1 MIRYAYNVMNERRP
15 ASRWAR
21 RRKMITSG
29 AAKKSSSSA
38 AILIVVFLSTMVHG
52 SSHTVA
58 PDDDGSNLVGNWTG
72 DSICVGNRPAC
83 HDEQVIYH
91 IKKAPDSSG
100 NVTITADKIVNGKPE
115 LMGILDFKYDSEKRT
130 LVCDFTR
137 GNTHGLWEL
146 TVEGT
151 TMEGTLMLLPD
162 KSLVRRVKVHKETV
176 N

>member
-1 MIRYAYNVMNERRP
+1 MKHQEHP
-15 ASRWAR
+15 
-21 RRKMITSG
+21 ITPVIVL
-29 AAKKSSSSA
+29 
-38 AILIVVFLSTMVHG
+38 ILIFGAVSIIPSSTTAIAIV
-52 SSHTVA
+52 
-58 PDDDGSNLVGNWTG
+58 DDGAELVGNWTG
-72 DSICVGNRPAC
+72 DSICLGNRPSC
-83 HDEQVIYH
+83 HDERVIYR
-91 IKKAPDSSG
+91 IAKAPDSSG

-115 LMGILDFKYDSEKRT
+115 PMGVLDFKYDSEKRT

-146 TVEGT
+146 TVKGT